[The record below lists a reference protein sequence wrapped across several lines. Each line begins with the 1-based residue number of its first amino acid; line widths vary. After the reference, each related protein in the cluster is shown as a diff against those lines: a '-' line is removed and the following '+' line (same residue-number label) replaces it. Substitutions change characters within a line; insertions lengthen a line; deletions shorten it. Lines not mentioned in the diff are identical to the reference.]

1 MFSGPVDLGRRA
13 PALSIVRVH
22 KRPARVRQQ
31 VRDQMLDSG
40 PSARQRLLHGRQCA
54 FGLR

>member
-1 MFSGPVDLGRRA
+1 MFSGSVDLGRRA
-13 PALSIVRVH
+13 PALGIVRVH